1 MVQRSNKP
9 TAFKQKNL
17 RFIDIVVFL
26 VLTISTTVAI
36 LRFKHLKFENRII
49 ATLLIATFPQA
60 VICYILAHQSTNNLL
75 VVELYSIL
83 EFLLMMLY
91 YYKLLYKTWFRSI
104 IVLFTGV
111 GIMWFA
117 GVLFGKKPFLHAYS
131 FIFFEAFTI
140 VVTGSFYCLHLLL
153 KGSFPV
159 TRLSSF
165 WITLTILLY
174 WTTTYTWFGLMIF
187 GNQVMPSF
195 ISMFEYFF
203 LTANIIFYV
212 SMSFILYN
220 YKRFVG
226 DYE

>member
-1 MVQRSNKP
+1 M
-9 TAFKQKNL
+9 

-26 VLTISTTVAI
+26 VLTISAAVAI

-60 VICYILAHQSTNNLL
+60 VICYILAHQSKNNLL

-104 IVLFTGV
+104 ILLFTGV

-117 GVLFGKKPFLHAYS
+117 GVLFGKKLFLHTYS
-131 FIFFEAFTI
+131 FILFEAFTI

-153 KGSFPV
+153 KGSLQV

-174 WTTTYTWFGLMIF
+174 WTTTYTWNGLMIF
-187 GNQVMPSF
+187 QDQVLPSF
-195 ISMFEYFF
+195 AKLLENSFF
-203 LTANIIFYV
+203 VMNIILYV
-212 SMSFILYN
+212 SLSTILYN
-220 YKRFVG
+220 IKNFTLSYG
-226 DYE
+226 